1 MLRLEEV
8 KIAYK
13 EIGVIDGIDLRIE
26 EGGIT
31 VLIGANGVGKTTIV
45 NAIVGVHKPRAGR
58 ILYGRGKD
66 EVDLVKVPAHRM
78 TSLGVSICPEGRQLF
93 PNMTVYENLEMGA
106 YVRNDKNVKADI
118 EALLRQF
125 PILGERRNQK
135 ARTLSGG
142 EQEILAIARALVIKP
157 KLLILD
163 EPSWGLAPLM
173 IEEVMKVVR
182 EIKET
187 SDTTILLVEQNATIA
202 LKYADYAYLLDSDGR
217 VALQGPAEEMLANE
231 KVIEVYLGGI

>member
-1 MLRLEEV
+1 LEEV

-13 EIGVIDGIDLRIE
+13 EIGVIDGIDLVAE
-26 EGGIT
+26 EGRIT

-45 NAIVGVHKPRAGR
+45 NAIIGVHKPWSGR
-58 ILYGRGKD
+58 ILYGKD
-66 EVDLVKVPAHRM
+66 ELDLVKVPAHRM

-93 PNMTVYENLEMGA
+93 PSMTVYENLEMGA

-118 EALLRQF
+118 EDILGQF

-142 EQEILAIARALVIKP
+142 EQEILAIARALIIKP
-157 KLLILD
+157 KLLMLD

-182 EIKET
+182 KIKET
-187 SDTTILLVEQNATIA
+187 SETTILLVEQNANIA